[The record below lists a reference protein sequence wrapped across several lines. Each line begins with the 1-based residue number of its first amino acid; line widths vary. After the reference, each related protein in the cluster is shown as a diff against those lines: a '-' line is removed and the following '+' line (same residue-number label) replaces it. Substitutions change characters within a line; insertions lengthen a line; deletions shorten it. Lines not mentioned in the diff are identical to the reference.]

1 MQRLRES
8 VNKRYSQVRQ
18 LPRKAGDELDRL
30 ADVGRLVALRTLIA
44 VLTVVILVLASV
56 FIYGSFY
63 FAFVP
68 APAHRA
74 PLFLG
79 FEPCETSPTKCGFLN
94 ASVHFNML
102 EGGAQ
107 MSRTPSGSAVLMAG
121 QAYTVM
127 VSLRM
132 PESPKNTDL
141 GMFMSCLKMKAES
154 ITGPVKSSCKSSM
167 MNYRSDL
174 LRTIETMSLAPFL
187 MSGRLVEQQT
197 VFIEFFQDFSDNPL
211 NPVVSADFEIKS
223 RFAEIYDAEI
233 IIHAKFSGLR
243 YFMFYF
249 PLTSAV
255 IGSSL
260 NLAILSLVVAL
271 SWFRFFRSE
280 PLEDDGPAGG
290 VVLDEEEE
298 VDDGENDSAAGGGN
312 GDGGLDVGNQ
322 GARGARVED
331 ILVGDSSAGSSSSES
346 TQDSICVVDEKPDYE
361 KKME

>member
-1 MQRLRES
+1 MQRLKEQSSLLKES
-8 VNKRYSQVRQ
+8 VNKRYSQVRE

-30 ADVGRLVALRTLIA
+30 ADATRLVAVRTLIA

-127 VSLRM
+127 VALRM

-141 GMFMSCLKMKAES
+141 
-154 ITGPVKSSCKSSM
+154 V
-167 MNYRSDL
+167 
-174 LRTIETMSLAPFL
+174 
-187 MSGRLVEQQT
+187 
-197 VFIEFFQDFSDNPL
+197 
-211 NPVVSADFEIKS
+211 
-223 RFAEIYDAEI
+223 
-233 IIHAKFSGLR
+233 R
-243 YFMFYF
+243 YM
-249 PLTSAV
+249 A
-255 IGSSL
+255 
-260 NLAILSLVVAL
+260 
-271 SWFRFFRSE
+271 
-280 PLEDDGPAGG
+280 
-290 VVLDEEEE
+290 
-298 VDDGENDSAAGGGN
+298 
-312 GDGGLDVGNQ
+312 
-322 GARGARVED
+322 
-331 ILVGDSSAGSSSSES
+331 
-346 TQDSICVVDEKPDYE
+346 
-361 KKME
+361 

>member
-1 MQRLRES
+1 MQRLKEQSTLLKES

-30 ADVGRLVALRTLIA
+30 ADAARLVAVRTLIA

-94 ASVHFNML
+94 ASVHFNVL

-127 VSLRM
+127 VALRM

-141 GMFMSCLKMKAES
+141 GMFMSCLQMKPES
-154 ITGPVKSSCKSSM
+154 TTGPVKSSCKSSM
-167 MNYRSDL
+167 MNYRSSL
-174 LRTIETMSLAPFL
+174 LRTIETVSLAPFL
-187 MSGRLVEQQT
+187 MSGRVVEQQT

-211 NPVVSADFEIKS
+211 NPVVSAMFEIKS
-223 RFAEIYDAEI
+223 RFVEIYVAEL

-260 NLAILSLVVAL
+260 NMAILSLVVAL
-271 SWFRFFRSE
+271 SWFRFFRGE
-280 PLEDDGPAGG
+280 TLEDDTGAEAVP
-290 VVLDEEEE
+290 EEEGVME
-298 VDDGENDSAAGGGN
+298 DSCSAAN
-312 GDGGLDVGNQ
+312 SQ
-322 GARGARVED
+322 GARVED
-331 ILVGDSSAGSSSSES
+331 IDSSGSSSSES

>member
-1 MQRLRES
+1 MQRLKDS
-8 VNKRYSQVRQ
+8 VNQRYSQVKQ
-18 LPRKAGDELDRL
+18 IPKKAGDELEK
-30 ADVGRLVALRTLIA
+30 ATDVARMVALRTFITI
-44 VLTVVILVLASV
+44 LTVIILILASV

-107 MSRTPSGSAVLMAG
+107 MSRTSKGSAVLMAG
-121 QAYTVM
+121 QIYTVM
-127 VSLRM
+127 VALRM
-132 PESPKNTDL
+132 PESPKNSDL
-141 GMFMSCLKMKAES
+141 GMFMSCLQMKSES
-154 ITGPVKSSCKSSM
+154 GTTGPIKSSCKSSM
-167 MNYRSDL
+167 MNYRSHL
-174 LRTIETMSLAPFL
+174 LRTIETVSLAPFL

-197 VFIEFFQDFSDNPL
+197 VYIEFFQDFSDNPL

-223 RFAEIYDAEI
+223 RFAEIYDAEL

-249 PLTSAV
+249 PMTSAV

-271 SWFRFFRSE
+271 SWFRFFRPGPTSG
-280 PLEDDGPAGG
+280 DDSNVGMPEE
-290 VVLDEEEE
+290 DEEEE
-298 VDDGENDSAAGGGN
+298 EARGEEESCVDSATTTTLTEEN
-312 GDGGLDVGNQ
+312 KI
-322 GARGARVED
+322 EE
-331 ILVGDSSAGSSSSES
+331 IGSSSSVS
-346 TQDSICVVDEKPDYE
+346 SQDSICIVDDKPDFD
-361 KKME
+361 KKTD